1 MLLGLLIVGLGLS
14 TVLVNRDVLGKETA
28 RTRLTQNL
36 RGALDI
42 LGTDIRIA
50 GENLSAAFPA
60 VEITNGASGAP
71 DTLTIRRNLLDE
83 VLPLCTAIA
92 SGTTVTSIFYA
103 IPGTVPGCTYS
114 GHTNDYNAWNVYRT
128 SNGNLVDA
136 FIYNTVAKTG
146 EFFKYT
152 SETDGATSYSL
163 NRTAGTWAGSYSVGA
178 SAVYVLE
185 EWKYQMSSGILQ
197 VIQNR
202 DASNPLN
209 VSFGITDFQVSAI
222 MQDGST
228 KTAFTSSD
236 AWNTIA
242 QIQIDITGQDRYA
255 GRLLTKT
262 VTGKFFP
269 RNVLSN

>member
-14 TVLVNRDVLGKETA
+14 TVLVNRNVLGKETA

-36 RGALDI
+36 RGTLDI
-42 LGTDIRIA
+42 IGTDIRIA

-60 VEITNGASGAP
+60 VLVTNGTSGAS

-92 SGTTVTSIFYA
+92 SGSTVTSAFFA
-103 IPGTVPGCTYS
+103 IPGTVSGCTYS
-114 GHTNDYNAWNVYRT
+114 GHTNDFNAWRNYRIN
-128 SNGNLVDA
+128 NGTIIDA
-136 FIYNTVAKTG
+136 FIYNTVAKSG
-146 EFFKYT
+146 EFFKHT
-152 SETDGATSYSL
+152 GETNSGTSYSL
-163 NRTAGTWAGSYSVGA
+163 TRAAGTWGASYAVGA
-178 SAVYVLE
+178 TAIYALE
-185 EWKYQMSSGILQ
+185 EWTYRLNGGILQ

-202 DASNPLN
+202 DNANPLN
-209 VSFGITDFQVSAI
+209 VSFGITNFQVAAI

-228 KTAFTSSD
+228 KSSFVATD

-242 QIQIDITGQDRYA
+242 QLQIDITGEDRYA
-255 GRLLTKT
+255 GRTIIKT